1 MGAIDVLVIITV
13 FLSVI
18 FALYRGL
25 VRELLGITSWIV
37 AGIVGLYS
45 YSWMQPL
52 MGKMIDNEVI
62 AGMSGAILVAVGVLV
77 FMTLLNAGITSKL
90 RESSLSGLDRI
101 LGLLFGVFRAWLL
114 IGVIYI
120 GASMIF
126 SSKQLLVAEEENISV
141 YYIQQSAEILEKFI
155 PETIKKD
162 IQSYEQGSL
171 KEKQI
176 KKIGKEISKE
186 IKKEIVEEAEQ
197 IKEEIVEY
205 KEETRDSLDALIK
218 EVN

>member
-126 SSKQLLVAEEENISV
+126 SSKQLLMAEEENISV